1 MDDSLLRTL
10 AAVVVLGSLAGLVL
24 LMLAPMLAPMLHPPT
39 SGLAQRNPPLKD
51 RDAEHDSLARRV
63 ITPHE
68 GE

>member
-10 AAVVVLGSLAGLVL
+10 AAVVVLGTLAGLVL
-24 LMLAPMLAPMLHPPT
+24 LMLAPMLHPPT

-63 ITPHE
+63 ITPHA